1 MSSLDELSSQ
11 AQLIPLQFLASGSP
25 EARVRYP
32 SIPPGELAVVASS
45 GEVWLGN
52 HAWIVC
58 LWALRDYRGWAMRF
72 AAVSRNRAHISKLI
86 GARTDEGI
94 ERELRTILVT
104 GCEIKRE

>member
-1 MSSLDELSSQ
+1 MRIQNICVLLDELSSQ
-11 AQLIPLQFLASGSP
+11 AQLIPLQFLPSGSS
-25 EARVRYP
+25 EARARYP

-45 GEVWLGN
+45 GEAWLGN
-52 HAWIVC
+52 HAWSVC
-58 LWALRDYRGWAMRF
+58 LWALRD
-72 AAVSRNRAHISKLI
+72 HISKLI